1 MKIAVLISGGVDSS
15 VALNILQN
23 EGHNL
28 TAFYLKVWLE
38 DELAFLGECPWEAD
52 LKFVRSVCDQL
63 DVPLEIISLQSE
75 YLERVVSYALDELR
89 AGRTPSPDIF
99 CNQRIKFG
107 AFFDHID
114 SSYEKVATGHYA
126 QIAQYNGTF
135 HLKRAP
141 DPVKDQTY
149 FLSGMYQS
157 QVARV
162 LFPIGNMMKREVRQL
177 ARAFDLP
184 NQARKD
190 SQGICFL
197 GKIRYPDFIAFH
209 LGEKKG
215 DIVNRETGQI
225 LGPHRGYYY
234 YTIGQRYGLGLS
246 GGPWYVVQKDVER
259 NIIFVSHAT
268 RHKNTS
274 RNQFVVTN
282 PNWIAEPPEKTA
294 LQLKLRHGPELINCE
309 IEAIDN
315 NQLSVTIAEKDSGIA
330 PGQFA
335 VFYDGDL
342 CLGSAV
348 IDH

>member
-1 MKIAVLISGGVDSS
+1 
-15 VALNILQN
+15 
-23 EGHNL
+23 
-28 TAFYLKVWLE
+28 
-38 DELAFLGECPWEAD
+38 
-52 LKFVRSVCDQL
+52 
-63 DVPLEIISLQSE
+63 
-75 YLERVVSYALDELR
+75 
-89 AGRTPSPDIF
+89 
-99 CNQRIKFG
+99 
-107 AFFDHID
+107 
-114 SSYEKVATGHYA
+114 
-126 QIAQYNGTF
+126 
-135 HLKRAP
+135 
-141 DPVKDQTY
+141 
-149 FLSGMYQS
+149 
-157 QVARV
+157 
-162 LFPIGNMMKREVRQL
+162 MKREVRQL
-177 ARAFDLP
+177 ARDFDLP

-215 DIVNRETGQI
+215 DIINRETGQI

-309 IEAIDN
+309 IEAMDN
-315 NQLSVTIAEKDSGIA
+315 DRLSVTIAEKDSGIA

-348 IDH
+348 IESLKRESIGKPT